1 MVRDSVCAMRGLA
14 GATVIE
20 STELICEVKFDAQR
34 EVSARSFSVHNNTA
48 VTCCTVDCGRS
59 YAFRES

>member
-34 EVSARSFSVHNNTA
+34 EVSAYTIILQ
-48 VTCCTVDCGRS
+48 
-59 YAFRES
+59 

>member
-20 STELICEVKFDAQR
+20 STELICEVKFDA
-34 EVSARSFSVHNNTA
+34 
-48 VTCCTVDCGRS
+48 C
-59 YAFRES
+59 FRVAIFAPLEDGPGKAH

>member
-14 GATVIE
+14 GATVTE

-34 EVSARSFSVHNNTA
+34 EVSAYTIILQ
-48 VTCCTVDCGRS
+48 
-59 YAFRES
+59 